1 MGGLLRIPTY
11 RSLVPW
17 GSIHVP
23 PDPLVDVRILN
34 QLAFPSDTRRII
46 APISTKSLPSL
57 RLVVVIRRDREP
69 AAEPHERDPDGV
81 LCRTDRGLR
90 VAEDQRVAQVHH
102 RHDGPHDRPL
112 GFALP

>member
-34 QLAFPSDTRRII
+34 QVAFPSDTRRII
-46 APISTKSLPSL
+46 APISTNSLPSL
-57 RLVVVIRRDREP
+57 RPVVVIIRDREP

-81 LCRTDRGLR
+81 LRRADRRLRVPHGER
-90 VAEDQRVAQVHH
+90 VAEVDH
-102 RHDGPHDRPL
+102 R
-112 GFALP
+112 